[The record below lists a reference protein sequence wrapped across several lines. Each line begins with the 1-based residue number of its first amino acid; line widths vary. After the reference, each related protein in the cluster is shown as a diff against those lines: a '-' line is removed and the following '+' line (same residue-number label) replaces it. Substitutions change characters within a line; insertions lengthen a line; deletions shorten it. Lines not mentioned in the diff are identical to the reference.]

1 MIKELKKEWMFAS
14 RSGRLFI
21 LLMSFL
27 FLAVLTPV
35 MLKLVIPEIFAW
47 QFPNLSKE
55 DIDLMVNASQL
66 TAIQGFMSDLF
77 ELGMIILVF
86 TLSGM
91 MAQEIRDNTLVFPI
105 ISGSRFAHI
114 LTSKFIIYSILLS
127 VLVYT
132 SILITYAY
140 SGLLFDFDV
149 RLMDVVYAAGLL
161 SVYFSF
167 IVANLLFWGVI
178 LKRTLPAGFVT
189 LVVAYLIQALGGL
202 LQWHTY
208 LPSGMIHYSSNL
220 SFEVTPLVT
229 SLLSTGVII
238 IVMLGISYY
247 SMKKMEY
254 NLR

>member
-91 MAQEIRDNTLVFPI
+91 MAQEIRDNTLVFPL
-105 ISGSRFAHI
+105 ISGS
-114 LTSKFIIYSILLS
+114 
-127 VLVYT
+127 
-132 SILITYAY
+132 
-140 SGLLFDFDV
+140 
-149 RLMDVVYAAGLL
+149 
-161 SVYFSF
+161 
-167 IVANLLFWGVI
+167 
-178 LKRTLPAGFVT
+178 
-189 LVVAYLIQALGGL
+189 
-202 LQWHTY
+202 
-208 LPSGMIHYSSNL
+208 
-220 SFEVTPLVT
+220 
-229 SLLSTGVII
+229 
-238 IVMLGISYY
+238 
-247 SMKKMEY
+247 
-254 NLR
+254 